1 MRLAH
6 APALAYRSAKDTG
19 EYHAMTD
26 APYIRPDMKGF
37 LDMMAAAAASGPKL
51 ADMTLEEA
59 RQSYIVMHG
68 IADRPARALPVIR
81 DVACPGPAGDIPL
94 RLYDARETRDEATPV
109 VMFYHG
115 GGFVIGDLETHHA
128 LCTEIAAAV
137 DLPLVAVHYARAPEA
152 PFPAAILDCEAAT
165 RWVASSPAELGR
177 TATGIITIGDSAGG
191 NAAVIVPQLL
201 GANPAAVPV
210 VLQVPIF
217 PLVADANGSAS
228 MAAFSEGFLLT
239 ADTMAFFDA
248 AYGADRS
255 DPRGFPILG
264 DHSNAPPT
272 IVVTASLDPIRD
284 SGRAYA
290 HALVDAGRDCVFL
303 EMRGVTHSFT
313 NLRGAVPSTQRDLER
328 IIAAMRF
335 MLASPE

>member
-1 MRLAH
+1 VEIGRS
-6 APALAYRSAKDTG
+6 LAYRNPRLREKTK
-19 EYHAMTD
+19 MTD
-26 APYIRPDMKGF
+26 APYIRPDMKAF
-37 LDMMAAAAASGPKL
+37 LDMMAQVNGPKMV
-51 ADMTLEEA
+51 DMTLEEA
-59 RQSYIVMHG
+59 RDSYVKLHG

-81 DVACPGPAGDIPL
+81 DLACPGPAGDIPL
-94 RLYDARETRDEATPV
+94 RLYDARETRSEPSPV
-109 VMFYHG
+109 IVFYHG
-115 GGFVIGDLETHHA
+115 GGFVIGDLDTHHA
-128 LCTEIAAAV
+128 LCTEIAALM
-137 DLPLVAVHYARAPEA
+137 DMPLVAVHYARAPEA

-165 RWVASSPAELGR
+165 RWVASSPADLGR
-177 TATGIITIGDSAGG
+177 AASGIITIGDSAGG
-191 NAAVIVPQLL
+191 NATVVVSQLL

-217 PLVADANGSAS
+217 PLVEDANGSAS

-239 ADTMAFFDA
+239 ADTMGFFDA

-290 HALVDAGRDCVFL
+290 KALVDAGRDVVFI

-313 NLRGAVPSTQRDLER
+313 NLRAAVPSTQRDLER
-328 IIAAMRF
+328 VIAAMKF
-335 MLASPE
+335 VLENPA

>member
-1 MRLAH
+1 
-6 APALAYRSAKDTG
+6 
-19 EYHAMTD
+19 MTD
-26 APYIRPDMKGF
+26 APYIRPDMKAF
-37 LDMMAAAAASGPKL
+37 LDMMAQVNGPKMV
-51 ADMTLEEA
+51 DMTLEEA
-59 RQSYIVMHG
+59 RDSYVKMHG

-81 DVACPGPAGDIPL
+81 DLACPGPNGDIPL
-94 RLYDARETRDEATPV
+94 RLYDARESRDEPSPV
-109 VMFYHG
+109 IVFFHG

-128 LCTEIAAAV
+128 LCTEIAALI
-137 DLPLVAVHYARAPEA
+137 DLPLVAVHYALAPEA

-177 TATGIITIGDSAGG
+177 TASGIITIGDSAGG
-191 NAAVIVPQLL
+191 NATVVVGQLL

-210 VLQVPIF
+210 VLQVPLF
-217 PLVADANGSAS
+217 PLVADANGSDS

-239 ADTMAFFDA
+239 ADTMGFFDA

-264 DHSNAPPT
+264 DHSDAPPT

-290 HALVDAGRDCVFL
+290 KALVDAGRDCVFL

-313 NLRGAVPSTQRDLER
+313 NLRQMVPSTQRDLER
-328 IIAAMRF
+328 VIAAMQF
-335 MLASPE
+335 MLANPA